1 MRRPVN
7 QKLSGDQHRESTPNS
22 KKYWTSCDPRP
33 GKCPDIDSDTL
44 SSNILSDILSGILS
58 AYNVTFYHSIWHS
71 CSRFI
76 WLLSD
81 MSIWLPTWHILSHS
95 TSYSIWQFSWHFMCH
110 ICWHST
116 WHIFWHLICYLTSMY
131 SGILLLPELAFCL
144 LFFLASWSG
153 FGSDAQAHMSWQA
166 CRMRACICPGCLAK
180 I

>member
-7 QKLSGDQHRESTPNS
+7 QKLSVINTGKARRIVRNTELHVIP
-22 KKYWTSCDPRP
+22 DPRP

-81 MSIWLPTWHILSHS
+81 MSIWLPT
-95 TSYSIWQFSWHFMCH
+95 
-110 ICWHST
+110 
-116 WHIFWHLICYLTSMY
+116 
-131 SGILLLPELAFCL
+131 
-144 LFFLASWSG
+144 
-153 FGSDAQAHMSWQA
+153 
-166 CRMRACICPGCLAK
+166 
-180 I
+180 